1 MINVTFHRLFKV
13 VCLPWA
19 NVTQVIFDPERSGHH
34 CRLFSSAKLFVDCA
48 MVGWEMIDPLAAG
61 KDFFFFFFNFQGF
74 FLFGSNVLECA
85 YYLFC
90 INRFT

>member
-19 NVTQVIFDPERSGHH
+19 NITQVIFDPERSGHH

-61 KDFFFFFFNFQGF
+61 KDFFFFFFLIFKD
-74 FLFGSNVLECA
+74 FLCLEATFWSVLITYFA
-85 YYLFC
+85 
-90 INRFT
+90 